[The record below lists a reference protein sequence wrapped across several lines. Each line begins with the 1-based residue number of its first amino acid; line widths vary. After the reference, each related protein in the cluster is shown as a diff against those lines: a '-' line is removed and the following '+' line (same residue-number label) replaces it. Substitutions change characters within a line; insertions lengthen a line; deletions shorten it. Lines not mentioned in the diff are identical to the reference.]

1 MFKDRKI
8 SFNLE
13 IQHVSANQ
21 ETIVELMNF
30 FNTLFPS
37 GQTQSSK
44 ADLGTITENEVTQ
57 DDIEQVG
64 IALEFSSEYGGFY
77 LSLETLIQALFF
89 VIG

>member
-1 MFKDRKI
+1 VFKDRI
-8 SFNLE
+8 FLFNLG

-64 IALEFSSEYGGFY
+64 IALEFLSENGRF
-77 LSLETLIQALFF
+77 TFR
-89 VIG
+89 